1 MSEQNTNEI
10 NEETCDND
18 CGGACNGCHT
28 NDTQEKNFHKIMQM
42 FGMEKAY
49 KPNKKVKFPE
59 DFHVMAIRTTNASV
73 TSMTLEEVKSYIDSL
88 DPEDED
94 NIIGGMGFA
103 CNGKEYEVKNVD
115 EFKMYDACK
124 EIIDN
129 LADVYKSEDERKT
142 TLDLHISKYMG
153 PRPRKK
159 DDQLEAKAEMLNML
173 LTLKNGGTSNNGGGV
188 MMFSPGQ
195 PGSERSLPN
204 GSAITVGTDG
214 STNID
219 NIPVV
224 VGLKKHEKK
233 VCEYPTC
240 ASIAITIRQ
249 GDVEYDEEQNTFER
263 AYNRIK
269 ALRSN
274 STLFGGML
282 VRGEDGRTITFASI
296 EHASTVLT
304 ILANADVDLDTKTGL
319 LDMLYSN

>member
-1 MSEQNTNEI
+1 MT
-10 NEETCDND
+10 EE
-18 CGGACNGCHT
+18 
-28 NDTQEKNFHKIMQM
+28 EKNYHKIMQI
-42 FGMEKAY
+42 FGMERAY
-49 KPNKKVKFPE
+49 KPNKKLKLPK

-73 TSMTLEEVKSYIDSL
+73 TAMTLDEVKTYIDSL
-88 DPEDED
+88 DPEDKD

-103 CNGKEYEVKNVD
+103 CDGKEYEVKNVD

-129 LADVYKSEDERKT
+129 LADVNKSEDERKA
-142 TLDLHISKYMG
+142 TLDLHISKYTE
-153 PRPRKK
+153 PRPKKK
-159 DDQLEAKAEMLNML
+159 DDQLEAKAELMNML
-173 LTLKNGGTSNNGGGV
+173 LALKNGGSSGNGGGV
-188 MMFSPGQ
+188 MMFSPGH
-195 PGSERSLPN
+195 PGSEQFLPN
-204 GSAITVGTDG
+204 GSAITLGTDG
-214 STNID
+214 SMGIENT
-219 NIPVV
+219 PVV

-274 STLFGGML
+274 ATLFAGML
-282 VRGEDGRTITFASI
+282 VRSEDGRTITFTNI

-304 ILANADVDLDTKTGL
+304 ILANADVDLNTKVGL
-319 LDMLYSN
+319 LDMLYSH